1 MEQQRSSLNETE
13 AASIKKFVQT
23 NPYPSYEE
31 MMERI
36 DCRLD
41 LFAEYGTQN
50 HEWCKIIYENPT
62 NKELI
67 VKVGKAIYKMGG
79 TQALSKNHEI
89 IKCFSPY
96 YKNPDIKIQQGRM
109 IEEYF
114 EDVCAEWKS

>member
-1 MEQQRSSLNETE
+1 MEQPLIEDNDDNAIIR
-13 AASIKKFVQT
+13 FVQT

-36 DCRLD
+36 DCRVD
-41 LFAEYGTQN
+41 LFAEYGSKN
-50 HEWCKIIYENPT
+50 HVCCKIIYENPT

-67 VKVGKAIYKMGG
+67 VEMGKAIYKMGG
-79 TQALSKNHEI
+79 LQALSKNHEI

-96 YKNPDIKIQQGRM
+96 WRSSDPEIRVQGRI

-114 EDVCAEWKS
+114 EGVCAEWKS

>member
-1 MEQQRSSLNETE
+1 MEQNKNDDNAIIIR
-13 AASIKKFVQT
+13 FVQT

-36 DCRLD
+36 DCRVD
-41 LFAEYGTQN
+41 LFAEYGSKN
-50 HEWCKIIYENPT
+50 HVCCKIIYENPT

-67 VKVGKAIYKMGG
+67 VEMGKAIYKMGG
-79 TQALSKNHEI
+79 LQALSKNHEI

-96 YKNPDIKIQQGRM
+96 KTLVQGRI

-114 EDVCAEWKS
+114 EGVCAEWKS

>member
-1 MEQQRSSLNETE
+1 MEHSFDNDDDDDAIIR
-13 AASIKKFVQT
+13 FVES

-36 DCRLD
+36 DCRVD
-41 LFAEYGTQN
+41 LFAEYGSKN
-50 HEWCKIIYENPT
+50 HDWCKTIYENPT

-67 VKVGKAIYKMGG
+67 VEMGKAIYKMGG
-79 TQALSKNHEI
+79 MHALSKNHEI

-96 YKNPDIKIQQGRM
+96 WSSGDPEIRVQGRM

-114 EDVCAEWKS
+114 KGVCAEWKS

>member
-1 MEQQRSSLNETE
+1 MEQDNDDDDNAIIR
-13 AASIKKFVQT
+13 FVQT

-36 DCRLD
+36 DCRVD
-41 LFAEYGTQN
+41 LFAEYGSKN
-50 HEWCKIIYENPT
+50 HVCCKIIYENPT

-67 VKVGKAIYKMGG
+67 VEMGKAIYKMGG
-79 TQALSKNHEI
+79 LQALSKNHEI

-96 YKNPDIKIQQGRM
+96 KTLVQGRI

-114 EDVCAEWKS
+114 EGVCAEWKS

>member
-1 MEQQRSSLNETE
+1 MEQDNDDDDNAIIR
-13 AASIKKFVQT
+13 FVQT

-36 DCRLD
+36 DCRVD
-41 LFAEYGTQN
+41 LFAEYGSKN
-50 HEWCKIIYENPT
+50 HVCCKTIYENPT

-67 VKVGKAIYKMGG
+67 VEMGKAIYKMGG
-79 TQALSKNHEI
+79 VQALSKNHEI

-96 YKNPDIKIQQGRM
+96 KTLVQGRI

-114 EDVCAEWKS
+114 EGVCAEWKS